1 MLVVEV
7 QKGDREPEIVLPV
20 GFFCGVQK
28 AAQPYN
34 SGFTA
39 SVRLRSLRC
48 NLQFGH
54 VGCLRN
60 RLRPHCKFVNPPP
73 LYAMPLF
80 VTFFLSRGQKQNPSR
95 WEMDPHDQ
103 ETGL

>member
-1 MLVVEV
+1 MLPEEV

-28 AAQPYN
+28 AAQTYN

-39 SVRLRSLRC
+39 SVRCRSLRC

-60 RLRPHCKFVNPPP
+60 RLRPHCKFVNPQ
-73 LYAMPLF
+73 AVIRNAAFCHVLF
-80 VTFFLSRGQKQNPSR
+80 VKGAKAKPVSMGDGSS
-95 WEMDPHDQ
+95 
-103 ETGL
+103 